1 MDGLQ
6 GDKLHY
12 PALIAGISFLFCLV
26 YLNFLPIF
34 CSFILIGMFLLLIF
48 TFWFI
53 FKNNVFLVA
62 SVFSFVS
69 CLVFLVKFYQKDT
82 FINSLKGK
90 SSIVTGYVVDLPV
103 YSENRCE
110 YLVQIED
117 VKGVKFPK
125 FKAEIVSKDDLNLG
139 LFQKFKTKINFFDN
153 NNISNCLRLKSQGI
167 SISGSVIFYQP
178 IETLETKKT
187 FRYYILN
194 FKEKIINYIDRVFA
208 PECARLLRAL
218 FFRDRSK
225 LTKNEK
231 IWFERAGIFHFLAV
245 SGFHFAIITQ
255 ILNSFLSLF
264 KINKKASQIICFF
277 FVAFFMS
284 MIGFTPSVV
293 RSGIMI
299 MISCAAKFF
308 SKRDDSINSLSLALL
323 VILFVNPDSCL
334 DIGLWMSFVSSIC
347 LILFSSKLKKYLY
360 KKLNLKFNSSKFL
373 DYLITVS
380 SDSIIGTI
388 SVFPV
393 ISLYFKSISLV
404 FLISNFLI
412 SFQIYILM
420 FSFIISFITKETIV
434 VNLIS
439 ELANSISKLILFLVE
454 KLSHCCINIDYS
466 FIPFSVACLF
476 ILIFV
481 SFIFGNL
488 RKDMLKIAFCF
499 FIFLEIGSISYQVKN
514 KNSYKLDV
522 VCSNFSNR
530 IVVSNTKSK
539 IIFSP
544 DESENR
550 DYLNENSSEIVLKQ
564 ENFFK
569 ISAYEKQMQMFY
581 FKLKNKFWAKIRLLN
596 TIILVCF
603 DGGDAKNLPDNL
615 KSCDIFL
622 AFKIPNNFSK
632 INFKDVIL
640 ADNSF
645 FSRFNCNKISKYKN
659 YVSNFNDISI
669 NCTDKNYQIYRK
681 V

>member
-1 MDGLQ
+1 M
-6 GDKLHY
+6 
-12 PALIAGISFLFCLV
+12 
-26 YLNFLPIF
+26 N
-34 CSFILIGMFLLLIF
+34 
-48 TFWFI
+48 
-53 FKNNVFLVA
+53 
-62 SVFSFVS
+62 
-69 CLVFLVKFYQKDT
+69 KF
-82 FINSLKGK
+82 
-90 SSIVTGYVVDLPV
+90 
-103 YSENRCE
+103 
-110 YLVQIED
+110 
-117 VKGVKFPK
+117 
-125 FKAEIVSKDDLNLG
+125 
-139 LFQKFKTKINFFDN
+139 
-153 NNISNCLRLKSQGI
+153 
-167 SISGSVIFYQP
+167 
-178 IETLETKKT
+178 
-187 FRYYILN
+187 
-194 FKEKIINYIDRVFA
+194 
-208 PECARLLRAL
+208 
-218 FFRDRSK
+218 
-225 LTKNEK
+225 
-231 IWFERAGIFHFLAV
+231 
-245 SGFHFAIITQ
+245 
-255 ILNSFLSLF
+255 
-264 KINKKASQIICFF
+264 
-277 FVAFFMS
+277 
-284 MIGFTPSVV
+284 
-293 RSGIMI
+293 
-299 MISCAAKFF
+299 
-308 SKRDDSINSLSLALL
+308 LL

-388 SVFPV
+388 SVFPI

-481 SFIFGNL
+481 SITFENL
-488 RKDMLKIAFCF
+488 KKDMLKIAFCF

-530 IVVSNTKSK
+530 IVVSNAKSK

-550 DYLNENSSEIVLKQ
+550 DYLNENSSEIILKQ

-632 INFKDVIL
+632 INFKDIIL

-659 YVSNFNDISI
+659 YVSDFNDISI
-669 NCTDKNYQIYRK
+669 NCNDKNYQIYRK